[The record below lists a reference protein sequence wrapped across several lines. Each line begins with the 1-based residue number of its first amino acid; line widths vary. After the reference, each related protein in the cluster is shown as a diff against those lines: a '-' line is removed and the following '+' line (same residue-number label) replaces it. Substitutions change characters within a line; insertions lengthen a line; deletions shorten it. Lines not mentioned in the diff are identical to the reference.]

1 MAKKQP
7 LKDDLKSSDLYKKLH
22 GWRREGAVS
31 FDTGLREAD
40 FEYWLEFRTWT
51 VHQAI
56 GLSLGKDPRAV
67 SFETASKGR
76 RAGDHESIFLND
88 YKPRL
93 EVILNWIG
101 SSELPSSGGVL
112 YPHLSQID
120 PKEFVNWATSRGW
133 GLPKELEGLAN
144 ATDLLSD
151 EASNPEEFKNI
162 EGLTWADITLTLLRG
177 DDLEASAAGLTR
189 RVSLSE
195 LNLISR
201 RGTKKTNERFV
212 LLNAW
217 AQGGQVSAQTAKS
230 IKHHAYKLR
239 RSLKTYFGITTN
251 PLPLVRG
258 IYTPQFHLLDRRD
271 AGDKRAKE
279 SAERKTVSFDE
290 ANLAHQGSL
299 TTGPA
304 STSGEATRTK
314 ADEYPID
321 ESDLANDPAA
331 EFLSTKRRG

>member
-56 GLSLGKDPRAV
+56 VLSLGKDPRAV

-112 YPHLSQID
+112 WFYPDSPDTSLRVDNPHLEV
-120 PKEFVNWATSRGW
+120 K
-133 GLPKELEGLAN
+133 N
-144 ATDLLSD
+144 A
-151 EASNPEEFKNI
+151 
-162 EGLTWADITLTLLRG
+162 
-177 DDLEASAAGLTR
+177 
-189 RVSLSE
+189 
-195 LNLISR
+195 
-201 RGTKKTNERFV
+201 KKT
-212 LLNAW
+212 
-217 AQGGQVSAQTAKS
+217 
-230 IKHHAYKLR
+230 
-239 RSLKTYFGITTN
+239 
-251 PLPLVRG
+251 
-258 IYTPQFHLLDRRD
+258 IYSR
-271 AGDKRAKE
+271 
-279 SAERKTVSFDE
+279 
-290 ANLAHQGSL
+290 
-299 TTGPA
+299 
-304 STSGEATRTK
+304 
-314 ADEYPID
+314 I
-321 ESDLANDPAA
+321 
-331 EFLSTKRRG
+331 

>member
-56 GLSLGKDPRAV
+56 VLSLGKDPRAV

-151 EASNPEEFKNI
+151 EASNPEEFKNV
-162 EGLTWADITLTLLRG
+162 EGLNWEDITLTLLSG
-177 DDLEASAAGLTR
+177 DHIEISARDLTR
-189 RVSLSE
+189 KVPLGDLGLINRTTNKPNRLST
-195 LNLISR
+195 LLTAFAKNR
-201 RGTKKTNERFV
+201 RGTLEITSKLKD
-212 LLNAW
+212 
-217 AQGGQVSAQTAKS
+217 Q
-230 IKHHAYKLR
+230 AYDLR
-239 RSLKTYFGITTN
+239 KALKAFFPITTN
-251 PLPLVRG
+251 PIPAEGRYWVPRFNLV
-258 IYTPQFHLLDRRD
+258 DKRD
-271 AGDKRAKE
+271 APDKRAKE
-279 SAERKTVSFDE
+279 KAFRRTVSYDDTD
-290 ANLAHQGSL
+290 LAHQRSSTQDSGS
-299 TTGPA
+299 GPDP
-304 STSGEATRTK
+304 GYDL
-314 ADEYPID
+314 DEYPHDD
-321 ESDLANDPAA
+321 ETDRTAEWLKKND
-331 EFLSTKRRG
+331 S